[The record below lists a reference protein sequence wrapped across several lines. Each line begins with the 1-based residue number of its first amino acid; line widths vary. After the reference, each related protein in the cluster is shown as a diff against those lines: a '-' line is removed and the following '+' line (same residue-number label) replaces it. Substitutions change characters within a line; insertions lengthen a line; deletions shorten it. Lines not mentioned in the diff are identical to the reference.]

1 MGCQSTMQT
10 KDDLT
15 NNFNKELCK
24 SIYSSLPERKNTD
37 LQNFKQIIRNKTLK
51 CSQKE
56 KYFIIYL
63 WICENIDYDDLSFF
77 GGKFVNCSPEYVF
90 KKGKTVCSGYAR
102 LFRDITSF
110 LDLNVQCIKCYAKG
124 FGYEPGKG

>member
-15 NNFNKELCK
+15 NNLNKELCK

-37 LQNFKQIIRNKTLK
+37 LQNFKQIIRTKTLK

-63 WICENIDYDDLSFF
+63 WICEY
-77 GGKFVNCSPEYVF
+77 
-90 KKGKTVCSGYAR
+90 R
-102 LFRDITSF
+102 L
-110 LDLNVQCIKCYAKG
+110 
-124 FGYEPGKG
+124 